1 MSTEKTIL
9 AVHEEVKKEL
19 ASNPDV
25 RSVGIGLKEVNGELT
40 NEIVFKVYVDQK
52 KPLSELTPEQ
62 IIPKEI
68 RGFKTDVVR
77 LAQKTPLTGAG
88 PRPLVGGLAVSS
100 LVQATGV
107 QEHGTLGCIAKLK
120 GTPTKVLL
128 SNEHVFVHAQA
139 GAGQPNIIY
148 QPQHS
153 DSLGF
158 VCNEVGST
166 AKGTNNNVNF
176 TNATLTADFLVDSA
190 IASLNSDIGA
200 RNQVFGMGP
209 LNGSR
214 DISDLVIN
222 DPNAFK
228 VSKRGAT
235 TALTVGTVEDIA
247 FDDPPPDPRP
257 LRQIVIRPNPG
268 RAYDKTFRVKA
279 ADKASII
286 AAFNGHPVTV
296 TDLGDNK
303 LRFQTNAFALQGDS
317 GSVLLDQNN
326 AVIGLLHAMF
336 SIEITILKKGKEE
349 KEPIPVGKALG
360 CHIGPVMQEMGI
372 EIQAGSF
379 PSSGLVQPRIEVLRR
394 REPRPDDGDLNRAVR
409 QVEEELRA
417 SPNGEL
423 VFGILEKHFPEL
435 VHLVHHRRS
444 VIVIWN
450 RSKGPGFANSFLR
463 SLRYPQQPFRKEID
477 GVRLQTFL
485 NRMYDVL
492 TKEGSAEFGGEV
504 ARLRGLISRLA
515 EYEKMSQ
522 VIDHLKSQP
531 ITMPAHSALFTR
543 PRLSPFVSVPRS
555 LSIELGAPITNSKG
569 VPGTLGCFAQ
579 TGATNANTLLSSYH
593 VLFGNGA
600 EKNQEISL
608 LKINDNG
615 LAAIAIG
622 KTCAGKLGIVR
633 FEGDEY
639 YVDCAVAAIAD
650 RWWTRS
656 ATGSITGF
664 ATAQTGN
671 RVKKWGSASGL
682 TEGIIADIHYPDEA
696 YIGRKVF
703 DAPNQILIKPLN
715 SASKFSLPGDS
726 GAVVLDEQ
734 NRIVGL
740 LWGSNASGEGIACH
754 IGPVIQELGLRSM
767 TGKMILLKRSEKSI

>member
-40 NEIVFKVYVDQK
+40 NEIAFKVYVNQK
-52 KPLSELTPEQ
+52 KPLSELTPER

-88 PRPLVGGLAVSS
+88 PRPLVGGVAVSS
-100 LVQATGV
+100 VVQATGL
-107 QEHGTLGCIAKLK
+107 QGHGTLGCIARLK

-128 SNEHVFVHAQA
+128 CNEHVFTHSQA
-139 GAGQPNIIY
+139 GVGQPNKIF

-158 VCNEVGST
+158 ICNEVGST
-166 AKGTNNNVNF
+166 SKGTNNNVNF
-176 TNATLTADFLVDSA
+176 NNGTFTADFFVDAA

-200 RNQVFGMGP
+200 RNQVFGMGV

-214 DISDLVIN
+214 DISGLVVN
-222 DPNAFK
+222 DANAFK
-228 VSKRGAT
+228 VLKRGVT
-235 TALTVGTVEDIA
+235 TALTVGVIEDIA
-247 FDDPPPDPRP
+247 LDDPQPGPT
-257 LRQIVIRPNPG
+257 RQIVIRPNPG
-268 RAYDKTFRVKA
+268 HAYDKTFQVKA

-286 AAFNGHPVTV
+286 AAFNGFPVTI
-296 TDLGDNK
+296 TDVGGNK

-317 GSVLLDQNN
+317 GSVLLDENN
-326 AVIGLLHAMF
+326 AVVGLLHAMF

-349 KEPIPVGKALG
+349 TEAIPLGKAFG

-379 PSSGLVQPRIEVLRR
+379 PSSGVVQPRIEVLRR

-409 QVEEELRA
+409 QAEEELRA

-435 VHLVHHRRS
+435 VHLVHHRRP
-444 VIVIWN
+444 VIVTWN

-477 GVRLQTFL
+477 GIRLQTFL

-492 TKEGSAEFGGEV
+492 IKEGSAEFGDEV

-522 VIDHLKSQP
+522 VIDHLKKQP
-531 ITMPAHSALFTR
+531 ITMPAHSALFTQ
-543 PRLSPFVSVPRS
+543 PRRGAFVSVPRS
-555 LSIELGAPITNSKG
+555 LSVELGAPITNSKG

-579 TGATNANTLLSSYH
+579 AGTQNANILLSSHH

-608 LKINDNG
+608 LKINDDG
-615 LAAIAIG
+615 FAAIAIG
-622 KTCAGKLGIVR
+622 KTLAGKLGIVH
-633 FEGDEY
+633 FEGAEY
-639 YVDCAVAAIAD
+639 YVDCATAAIVD

-656 ATGSITGF
+656 APGSITGF
-664 ATAQTGN
+664 ATAQLGSH
-671 RVKKWGSASGL
+671 VKKLGSASGL

-703 DAPNQILIKPLN
+703 DAPNQILIKPLS

-740 LWGSNASGEGIACH
+740 LWGSNSSGEGIACH
-754 IGPVIQELGLRSM
+754 IGPVIQELGLSSM
-767 TGKMILLKRSEKSI
+767 TGKMILLKRSEKSA